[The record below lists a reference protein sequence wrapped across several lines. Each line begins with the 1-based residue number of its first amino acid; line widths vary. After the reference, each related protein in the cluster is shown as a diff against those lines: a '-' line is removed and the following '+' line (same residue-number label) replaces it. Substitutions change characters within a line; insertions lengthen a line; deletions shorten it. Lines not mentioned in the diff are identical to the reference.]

1 MSEVM
6 TMALLKTKEAAQLLT
21 VSETTVRRWVSQFPS
36 SFHKDMHG
44 HYTFDETALDKLHL
58 IKQELED
65 GSSLQAI
72 NLSPDSPDSPD
83 LLPLTP
89 PTPAYEDREELLNR
103 LSRLETSLSQKADE
117 VVTYQLLS
125 HRQELDELRH
135 ILTKLTA
142 SMDALQLP
150 QQHVAAASLSA
161 DRNKR
166 RKLFRI
172 LFPFL

>member
-1 MSEVM
+1 
-6 TMALLKTKEAAQLLT
+6 MALLKTKEAAQLLT

-58 IKQELED
+58 IKRELED

-72 NLSPDSPDSPD
+72 NLSPDLPDP
-83 LLPLTP
+83 LPLTP
-89 PTPAYEDREELLNR
+89 PPPAYEDREELLNR

-135 ILTKLTA
+135 ILTQLTR

-150 QQHVAAASLSA
+150 QQHIAAASLSA
-161 DRNKR
+161 TDRNKR
-166 RKLFRI
+166 RKLLRI